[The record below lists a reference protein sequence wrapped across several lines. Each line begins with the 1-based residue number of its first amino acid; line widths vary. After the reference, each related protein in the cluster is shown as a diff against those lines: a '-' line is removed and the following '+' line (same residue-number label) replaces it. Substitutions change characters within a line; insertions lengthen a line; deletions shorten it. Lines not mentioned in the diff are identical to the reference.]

1 MPAFA
6 FRHIKD
12 LYPTFWA
19 KATELV
25 AVLKVYNKDYYEHEI
40 PPVVHVS
47 EWASRATLDIIGRAG
62 LGQEFRALEDPSNE
76 LSKIYRKVCSPS
88 KWAILAGVVGFS
100 SYTQFL
106 GGLL

>member
-6 FRHIKD
+6 FRHIKE
-12 LYPTFWA
+12 LYPIFWEQ
-19 KATELV
+19 ATKLATALEV
-25 AVLKVYNKDYYEHEI
+25 HNKDFSENGL

-47 EWASRATLDIIGRAG
+47 EWVSRATLDIIGRAG
-62 LGQEFRALEDPSNE
+62 LGQEFRALEDPNNE

-88 KWAILAGVVGFS
+88 KWAILAGLIGFDPF
-100 SYTQFL
+100 TRFL